1 MSELIDE
8 FLDDAAH
15 RMRQAV
21 AHLEHELV
29 ATRTG
34 RASPALVENLSV
46 EYYGQ
51 PTSLKQI
58 AGISVPEVR
67 LIVIQPWDK
76 SAIPDIERAILK
88 SDLGITPSNDGTVIH
103 LPIPPLSEDRRRDL
117 VKVVRGRVEA
127 ARVAVRNVRR
137 DVQDDLRDLSRQ
149 KEASEDEV
157 HRASQRLQELT
168 DSHIVAVDAAGE
180 RKETE
185 VMTV

>member
-8 FLDDAAH
+8 FLDDATH

-21 AHLEHELV
+21 AHLEQELQ

-51 PTSLKQI
+51 PTTLKQI

-67 LIVIQPWDK
+67 LLVIQPWDK

-88 SDLGITPSNDGTVIH
+88 SDLGITPSNDGAVIH

-117 VKVVRGRVEA
+117 VKIVRSRVED
-127 ARVAVRNVRR
+127 ARVAVRNIRR
-137 DVQDDLRDLSRQ
+137 DVHDDLRDLSRQ

-157 HRASQRLQELT
+157 HRGGQQLQQLT
-168 DSHIVAVDAAGE
+168 DRNIAAVDAAGE
-180 RKETE
+180 RKESE